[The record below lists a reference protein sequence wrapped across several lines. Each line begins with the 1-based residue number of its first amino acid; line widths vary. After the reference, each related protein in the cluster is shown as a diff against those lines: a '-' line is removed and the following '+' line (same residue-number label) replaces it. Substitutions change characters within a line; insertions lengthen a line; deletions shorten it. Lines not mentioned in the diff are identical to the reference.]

1 MARVPGMLL
10 VAGLVA
16 AGLASTAAAADAS
29 SCVACHTD
37 EAMLVKNLGAAKA
50 KKSALQSG
58 AG

>member
-1 MARVPGMLL
+1 MLL